1 MEKVV
6 EKEVERVYGRRFE
19 ARDRMRWRDVTSGVW
34 HKFLQMINMWLTKAC
49 MSRGVAVLCT

>member
-1 MEKVV
+1 VEKVV

-34 HKFLQMINMWLTKAC
+34 HKFSQMINMWLTKA
-49 MSRGVAVLCT
+49 A